1 MPEGGTARQ
10 TRGQRQVQLMF
21 NSGIIKEIEKRLE
34 LQVSAPPTPPPL
46 LSIEVQQSQPSEDYS
61 EGTI

>member
-1 MPEGGTARQ
+1 MEQRIRQ
-10 TRGQRQVQLMF
+10 GAQRQVRPMF
-21 NSGIIKEIEKRLE
+21 DSGIIKEIEKRLE
-34 LQVSAPPTPPPL
+34 LQVSAPPSQ